1 MRTRFS
7 TLQPTISPTCYII
20 AFSVP
25 TGARSLYMGRFR
37 IPPQGAAPT
46 SGHDLRLTAIVQCE
60 AVRYSGVAGLF
71 VKNVEGGQEVKF

>member
-1 MRTRFS
+1 
-7 TLQPTISPTCYII
+7 
-20 AFSVP
+20 
-25 TGARSLYMGRFR
+25 MGRFR